1 MMRNLRF
8 FTVLLFFV
16 FCAGT
21 LYAQTEVSKGSA
33 ESGQSNEQVEK
44 EEIHDDKDTK
54 SKDKNKKN
62 KIIAEGGFVEFSDI
76 AALWPSL
83 VFYGGTPEYLSFDA
97 GYSLV
102 THLPGDQNGLGP
114 LFLYGN
120 AGIGTDFK
128 NANFRFSGGF
138 GVGFPGP
145 IIRASIGGVVELSPG
160 KKTVTMGE
168 ITWRILFINLK
179 WTGNYTDGFF
189 EQPQNKKFYVG
200 LDVFT
205 LFGMF
210 WPYLH

>member
-1 MMRNLRF
+1 MMREF
-8 FTVLLFFV
+8 KFIFVLLFFV
-16 FCAGT
+16 FCART
-21 LYAQTEVSKGSA
+21 LYAQTEVSKDSA

-44 EEIHDDKDTK
+44 EEIHDDKDTE
-54 SKDKNKKN
+54 SKDKN
-62 KIIAEGGFVEFSDI
+62 KIIAEGGFVEFANI

-83 VFYGGTPEYLSFDA
+83 VVYGGTPEYLSFDA

-114 LFLYGN
+114 IFLYGN
-120 AGIGTDFK
+120 VGIGTDFK

-200 LDVFT
+200 LDVIM
-205 LFGMF
+205 LSVMF

>member
-1 MMRNLRF
+1 MRNLRL
-8 FTVLLFFV
+8 FTVLLFFIL
-16 FCAGT
+16 CAGT
-21 LYAQTEVSKGSA
+21 LYAQTEVSKDSA

-44 EEIHDDKDTK
+44 EEIHDDKD
-54 SKDKNKKN
+54 KNKKN
-62 KIIAEGGFVEFSDI
+62 KIIAEEGFVDFAGI

-97 GYSLV
+97 GYSLL
-102 THLPGDQNGLGP
+102 THLPYDQNGFMP

-120 AGIGTDFK
+120 AGIGTDFQ
-128 NANFRFSGGF
+128 NAKFRFSGGF

-145 IIRASIGGVVELSPG
+145 LIRVSIGGVVELSPG

-179 WTGNYTDGFF
+179 WTGNYTDGFY

-200 LDVFT
+200 LDVIM

>member
-21 LYAQTEVSKGSA
+21 LYAQTEVSKDSA

-44 EEIHDDKDTK
+44 EEIHDDKD
-54 SKDKNKKN
+54 KNKKI

-83 VFYGGTPEYLSFDA
+83 VVYGGTPEYLSFDA

-114 LFLYGN
+114 IFLYGN

-200 LDVFT
+200 LDVIM
-205 LFGMF
+205 LSVMF

>member
-1 MMRNLRF
+1 MMRNLRL
-8 FTVLLFFV
+8 FTVLLFFIL
-16 FCAGT
+16 CAGT
-21 LYAQTEVSKGSA
+21 LYAQTEVSKDSA

-44 EEIHDDKDTK
+44 EEIHDDKN
-54 SKDKNKKN
+54 KNKKN

-102 THLPGDQNGLGP
+102 THLPGDQNGFMP

-128 NANFRFSGGF
+128 NAKFRFSGGF

-145 IIRASIGGVVELSPG
+145 LIRASIGGVVELSPG
-160 KKTVTMGE
+160 KKNCDHGRNNMENT
-168 ITWRILFINLK
+168 
-179 WTGNYTDGFF
+179 
-189 EQPQNKKFYVG
+189 FYKS
-200 LDVFT
+200 
-205 LFGMF
+205 
-210 WPYLH
+210 